1 MCIFKF
7 IICHPVKNVL
17 FPDKDDRMK
26 IIEQPVY
33 KNKLNNRKISKNGKN
48 FPRSRQTEKS
58 QPFVTSFENREQ
70 RREKH
75 PGVVGEASN
84 SHFLDSS
91 REVGKTKEK
100 NLLQISVNTT
110 YLMRLK
116 RTYSLGEMEKT
127 FD

>member
-7 IICHPVKNVL
+7 ILCHPVKNVL

-58 QPFVTSFENREQ
+58 QPFVTSFKNREQ

-84 SHFLDSS
+84 SHFLNSS

-110 YLMRLK
+110 Y
-116 RTYSLGEMEKT
+116 
-127 FD
+127 